1 MPIYR
6 ICRRTIIFVVKKDM
20 LTAVKENYLKALYF
34 LHQENTDINIT
45 ELSKKIG
52 VSKPTASN
60 MVKRLQEKG
69 WVDYQKYK
77 PVKLT
82 KKGRKAAA
90 LVIRKHRLT
99 EMFLHKVMGFG
110 WEEVHEI
117 AEQMEHLDSKK
128 LFDRMDEMLEH
139 PSIDPHGSPIPDKSG
154 HVATQQFHN
163 LTKLRSAQK
172 GRLSALTNS
181 SSELLKY
188 LNKCQ
193 IELGVVLELI
203 RIEPFDNSCV
213 VSVDGQPSIILSQ
226 KVAACLLV
234 ELV

>member
-1 MPIYR
+1 MP
-6 ICRRTIIFVVKKDM
+6 
-20 LTAVKENYLKALYF
+20 TAVKENYLKALYF
-34 LHQENTDINIT
+34 LNQENPDINVT
-45 ELSKKIG
+45 ELSKKVG

-60 MVKRLQEKG
+60 MVKSLMENG

-82 KKGRKAAA
+82 EKGRKVAA
-90 LVIRKHRLT
+90 LIIRKHRLT
-99 EMFLHKVMGFG
+99 EIFLHKVMGFG

-117 AEQMEHLDSKK
+117 AEQMEHLDSQK

-139 PSIDPHGSPIPDKSG
+139 PLRDPHGSPIPDKNG
-154 HVATQQFHN
+154 QVAKQEFHN
-163 LTKLRSAQK
+163 LTNMTNSQK

-181 SSELLKY
+181 SEGLLHY

-193 IELGVVLELI
+193 IELGVVLTLI
-203 RIEPFDNSCV
+203 KIEPFDNSCI
-213 VSVDGQPSIILSQ
+213 VSADGQPPITLSE

-234 ELV
+234 DII